1 MEKIIQVDHLTKA
14 YGSRF
19 NQNKILDNL
28 SFSVE
33 KGEFV
38 GIMGPSGAGKTTL
51 MNLLATITLPT
62 LGSITIADEVIT
74 KMTEDERSRF
84 RRNKI
89 GFIFQDFNLL
99 ETLNVQ
105 DNISLPLA
113 IERLAPKEIEIRVKE
128 VTKMLGIGHLLQR
141 YPNELSIGQKQR
153 VAASR
158 AIVKQPKVVF
168 ADEPTGS
175 LDSKAATELLNYLVE
190 INEEQAT
197 TILMVTHD
205 PFTASYCDRILFLK
219 DGVFFS
225 EVVRRGNRKEFF
237 DQVIDMQATIGGG
250 GRMNAR

>member
-113 IERLAPKEIEIRVKE
+113 IERLAPKEIEMRVKE

>member
-1 MEKIIQVDHLTKA
+1 MKKIIQVDHLTKSF
-14 YGSRF
+14 GSRF

-62 LGSITIADEVIT
+62 LGSITIADEQIT

-113 IERLAPKEIEIRVKE
+113 IEHLGPKEIESRVKE
-128 VTKMLGIGHLLQR
+128 VTKMLGIDHLLLR

-158 AIVKQPKVVF
+158 AIVKKPKVVF

-190 INEEQAT
+190 INQTQAT

-225 EVVRRGNRKEFF
+225 EVVRRGSRKEFF

>member
-113 IERLAPKEIEIRVKE
+113 IERLAPKEIEVRVKE

-190 INEEQAT
+190 INEAQAT